1 VALYN
6 ETAHELHEKLVKK
19 EISSV
24 ELTKAVYD
32 RIDAVEDQVKA
43 YLTLDK
49 ENALAQAAKVDAK
62 IAAGETLRPLA
73 GVPGAIKDNISTKG
87 LRTTCASK
95 MLENFIPVYDAHVIE
110 KLRQDETIFLGK
122 TNMDEFAMGS
132 TTETSHFQITHN
144 PWDLSRVP
152 GGSSGGS
159 AAAIAAGE
167 AIWSLGSDTGGSIRQ
182 PASFNGCV
190 GIKPT
195 YGRVSRYGCVAFASS
210 LDQIGPITRDVTDAA
225 LVLNTICGVD
235 AHDSTSYNA
244 PVPDFTKALR
254 QDVKGLTIGL
264 PKEYFGQG
272 TDPKVA
278 EQIRL
283 AAKKYE
289 ELGAKV
295 IEVSLPHTE
304 YAVIT
309 YYIIAPAEAS
319 ANLGRYDGVRYGFR
333 DAQAESAPEMMRKSR
348 TEGFGQEVR
357 RRIMLGTYV
366 LSSGYYD
373 AYYNKAMQ
381 VRTLIRRDFDEA
393 FKQCDVLMTPTSPV
407 VAYPLDGKMDP
418 LTVYMLDVTTIPVNM
433 AGLPGISIPCGF
445 VDGMPVG
452 AQLIGKALDEETLL
466 RAAYTFEQATDF
478 HKSVASL
485 GGKK

>member
-1 VALYN
+1 MDLYKL
-6 ETAHELHEKLVKK
+6 TAHELHDKLVSR

-24 ELTKAVYD
+24 ELTENVYS
-32 RIDAVEDQVKA
+32 RIDEVEDKVQA
-43 YLTLDK
+43 YVTLDK
-49 ENALAQAAKVDAK
+49 ENAMAQAAKVDAK
-62 IAAGETLRPLA
+62 IAAGEAIAPLA
-73 GVPGAIKDNISTKG
+73 GIPGAIKDNICTKG
-87 LRTTCASK
+87 LLTTCSSK
-95 MLENFIPVYDAHVIE
+95 MLSNVVPIYDAHVIK
-110 KLRQDETIFLGK
+110 KLRVDDAIFTGK

-132 TTETSHFQITHN
+132 TTESSYFHKTYN
-144 PWDLSRVP
+144 PWNLERVP

-225 LVLNTICGVD
+225 LVLNTICGKD
-235 AHDSTSYNA
+235 EHDSTSL
-244 PVPDFTKALR
+244 PVDVPDFTKALR
-254 QDVKGLTIGL
+254 ADVKGLRIGL
-264 PKEYFGQG
+264 PKEYYGEG
-272 TDPKVA
+272 VDPKVKA
-278 EQIRL
+278 EIEK
-283 AAKKYE
+283 AVKTYE
-289 ELGAKV
+289 SLGAEIV
-295 IEVSLPHTE
+295 DVSLPHTE

-319 ANLGRYDGVRYGFR
+319 ANLARYDGVRYGFR
-333 DAQAESAPEMMRKSR
+333 AANATSAPEMTRLSR
-348 TEGFGQEVR
+348 TEGFGPEVR

-373 AYYNKAMQ
+373 AYYKKAMQ
-381 VRTLIRRDFDEA
+381 VRTLIRRDFNEA
-393 FKQCDVLMTPTSPV
+393 FEKCDVLLTPTSPV
-407 VAYPLDGKMDP
+407 VAYPVDGKMDP
-418 LTVYMLDVTTIPVNM
+418 LSIYMLDVTTIPVNM

-445 VDGMPVG
+445 ADGMPVG
-452 AQLIGKALDEETLL
+452 MQLIGKVLDEETVL

-478 HKSVASL
+478 HKAMAPL
-485 GGKK
+485 GGNK